1 MKSLIFPLT
10 ILFCLSW
17 SVTAETVTYKTV
29 SEGKTTVEPG
39 TVVKTEE
46 GGLFWTST
54 TTKESTTK
62 AGRTAD
68 GTMVAVEVD
77 SKNGTWALKAE
88 GDVLKGSGSIKDKP
102 VTGSL
107 PLQGRVWA
115 IGFDQPLRWYVTKK
129 LSGTMTFLMVNPLE
143 LAKPQEMTLTPDGKD
158 TVEGKPALRFKL
170 GLPGALSM
178 FWSATVWADP
188 ATGDQVQYKGNRGP
202 GTAEF
207 VVTTIRS

>member
-1 MKSLIFPLT
+1 MKALFLLMTCLMGLT
-10 ILFCLSW
+10 W
-17 SVTAETVTYKTV
+17 SITAETVTYKTV

-39 TVVKTEE
+39 TIVKAEE
-46 GGLFWTST
+46 GGLFWTT
-54 TTKESTTK
+54 TTAKESTTK

-68 GTMVAVEVD
+68 GAMVAVEVEA
-77 SKNGTWALKAE
+77 KNGKWALRVE
-88 GDVLKGSGSIKDKP
+88 NDVLKGNGAIKDKP

-115 IGFDQPLRWYVTKK
+115 VGFDQPLRWYVTKK
-129 LSGTMTFLMVNPLE
+129 LTGTLTFLMINPLD
-143 LAKPQEMTLTPDGKD
+143 LAKPQEITLTPDGKD

-188 ATGDQVQYKGNRGP
+188 TTGDQVQYKGNRGP
-202 GTAEF
+202 GTAEM
-207 VVTTIRS
+207 VVTTIRG